1 MSNANKEMTRWNL
14 SIAKDTDLAVR
25 TFLAQTGFKKG
36 DLSRF
41 VEDAVRWRVLDQTMQ
56 DARRGFADLSEDVAE
71 TLADEALAAA
81 RADLMAE
88 GRYEAFRKRVNEAC
102 AWCWIPTC

>member
-1 MSNANKEMTRWNL
+1 MTPVTKDMTRWNL
-14 SIAKDTDLAVR
+14 SIARDTDLAVR

-56 DARRGFADLSEDVAE
+56 EARLGFADMSEREAE
-71 TLADEALAAA
+71 TLAEEALTAA
-81 RADLMAE
+81 RIDLMAE
-88 GRYEAFRKRVNEAC
+88 GRYEAFRPKGA
-102 AWCWIPTC
+102 

>member
-1 MSNANKEMTRWNL
+1 MAAVTKDTKRWNL

-41 VEDAVRWRVLDQTMQ
+41 VEDAVRWRMLDQTM
-56 DARRGFADLSEDVAE
+56 REVRLGFADLSEREAD
-71 TLADEALAAA
+71 TLAEEALAAA

-88 GRYEAFRKRVNEAC
+88 GRYEGFRPKSA
-102 AWCWIPTC
+102 

>member
-1 MSNANKEMTRWNL
+1 MVTVTKDMTRWNL

-41 VEDAVRWRVLDQTMQ
+41 VEDAVRWRVLDQTMLE
-56 DARRGFADLSEDVAE
+56 ARQGFADLSEREVE
-71 TLADEALAAA
+71 TLAEEALANA

-88 GRYEAFRKRVNEAC
+88 GRYEAFRPKGA
-102 AWCWIPTC
+102 

>member
-1 MSNANKEMTRWNL
+1 MATITKDMTRWNL

-41 VEDAVRWRVLDQTMQ
+41 VEDAVRWRVLDQTMLE
-56 DARRGFADLSEDVAE
+56 ARQGFADLSEREVE
-71 TLADEALAAA
+71 TLAEEALASA

-88 GRYEAFRKRVNEAC
+88 GRYEAFRPKGA
-102 AWCWIPTC
+102 

>member
-1 MSNANKEMTRWNL
+1 MVTVTKDMTRWNL

-41 VEDAVRWRVLDQTMQ
+41 VEDAVRWRVLDQTMLE
-56 DARRGFADLSEDVAE
+56 ARQGFADLSEREVE
-71 TLADEALAAA
+71 TLAEEALASA

-88 GRYEAFRKRVNEAC
+88 GRYEAFRPKGA
-102 AWCWIPTC
+102 

>member
-1 MSNANKEMTRWNL
+1 MTTASKHMTRWNL
-14 SIAKDTDLAVR
+14 SIAKDTDLTVR

-56 DARRGFADLSEDVAE
+56 ETRQGFSDLSERDTE
-71 TLADEALAAA
+71 TLAEEALANA
-81 RADLMAE
+81 RTELMAE
-88 GRYEAFRKRVNEAC
+88 GRYEAFRPKGA
-102 AWCWIPTC
+102 